1 MQKYHFRI
9 VKMNDVFSYY
19 VMTTFSV
26 LMDSP
31 EGFVKVTLPQ
41 GT

>member
-1 MQKYHFRI
+1 
-9 VKMNDVFSYY
+9 MNDVFSYY
-19 VMTTFSV
+19 VMTTFFV
-26 LMDSP
+26 LTDST